1 MIILYLKKQIEE
13 IIMSIEKINEILSK
27 NKNQRSHNKAL
38 KEIGNEFNVE
48 KDLVILINRVNVSR
62 NMVKNIPAFNLCF
75 TYNYE
80 FSSLLKD
87 EYQGMFNYDKCWRA
101 VYENEDEFI
110 ELLKN
115 NFELIIDLDEENI
128 IKNSLDKKENKIST
142 YKLMPYYLK
151 VDILKIIKEFN
162 LIRHKDFVDKVSIY
176 DGDKFIKKENYVFY
190 TKSPFS
196 LLRLTGN
203 DFSPRYVIYS
213 VLAEEIED
221 IAFNNDS
228 KKTSSFIAR
237 FSDPIK
243 TKDQPIIINE
253 LPEELQETEELKK
266 QYFGFYEYKND
277 IIEIEKK
284 LKDIKIS
291 PIASDYIFLNE
302 RFHGGDIDHTDILAY
317 VIRSDF
323 SSQYL
328 NNISKYFNYFSG
340 YPIILAR
347 NKINKDNFKAIAI
360 HELTH
365 HLIEN
370 DSEDSHNIDFSIT
383 NDFLQI
389 YLNNKLHDESSLK
402 TYNNIIIEEQKYINL
417 IKNRINKIKQI
428 LGIKDIEN
436 IVNILK
442 VEILKIIEQEKL

>member
-1 MIILYLKKQIEE
+1 MNL
-13 IIMSIEKINEILSK
+13 EKINEILNK

-38 KEIGNEFNVE
+38 KEIGEEFNVE
-48 KDLVILINRVNVSR
+48 KDLVILINRVKVSR

-80 FSSLLKD
+80 FSSLLK
-87 EYQGMFNYDKCWRA
+87 ENYQGMFNYDKCWRA
-101 VYENEDEFI
+101 VYDNENDFI
-110 ELLKN
+110 EFLKN
-115 NFELIIDLDEENI
+115 NFELIIDLDEREI

-151 VDILKIIKEFN
+151 VDVLKIIEEFN
-162 LIRHKDFVDKVSIY
+162 FIKNKDIVEKVSIY
-176 DGDKFIKKENYVFY
+176 DGDKFIKTENDIFY
-190 TKSPFS
+190 TKSPFA
-196 LLRLTGN
+196 LLRFTG
-203 DFSPRYVIYS
+203 DKFAPRYVVYS

-243 TKDQPIIINE
+243 TKDQPIIIYE
-253 LPEELQETEELKK
+253 LPQELQETEELKK

-277 IIEIEKK
+277 VIEIEKK
-284 LKDIKIS
+284 LKNIKIS

-302 RFHGGDIDHTDILAY
+302 RFYGGDIDHTDILAY
-317 VIRSDF
+317 VITSDF
-323 SSQYL
+323 PIQYL
-328 NNISKYFNYFSG
+328 DKISKHFNYFRG

-370 DSEDSHNIDFSIT
+370 DNEDSHNINFSIT

-402 TYNNIIIEEQKYINL
+402 TYNNIIIDEQKYINL

-428 LGIKDIEN
+428 LGIKDIEK

-442 VEILKIIEQEKL
+442 IEILKIIEQENS